1 MSTSFPLK
9 SCMRALTLGM
19 IGLLS
24 LNLHAQ
30 HSHPMAVGFA
40 EYAQSLEVSPSTMP
54 NYRFNLGLPHY
65 DFHLLNSFTLDN
77 LFRSSGDSVILN
89 VNRWASPQADPIQM
103 NLENRIRLLSLGFHL
118 TKEAYVYAG
127 ASVQAMS
134 SVSLPGGLLQI
145 ATNSTQLNLDR
156 FALNAMAYTDWHVG
170 GIYQWQKFTFG
181 AKARFLNGLVNLN
194 TARNEL
200 EFVSNTDKI
209 DLSADLLLQ
218 SSNLTETDLQGV
230 PTGDFPSPE
239 YLLLRTKNPGF
250 AMDLGT
256 TYQINSLH
264 SIEASVLNLGG
275 IIRWQDNV
283 TQIRYKGSYQYQS
296 PLIQIGQG
304 DDFPE
309 LFEGIGDSLDRNFAL
324 DTSTNTPSYTTALPT
339 QLLLHYQYRV
349 HNNLCFGGIFRHTFQ
364 YGDYAGY
371 RPWISAYAQVDL
383 RSVLSARLNLGL
395 SGVRKGVGAMLAL
408 RLLGIQT
415 FLQAENFQQFY
426 AQSNAGAFQF
436 SLGLNIA
443 FGNKRQR
450 LN

>member
-1 MSTSFPLK
+1 
-9 SCMRALTLGM
+9 MRALTLGM

-170 GIYQWQKFTFG
+170 AFISGK
-181 AKARFLNGLVNLN
+181 N
-194 TARNEL
+194 
-200 EFVSNTDKI
+200 SP
-209 DLSADLLLQ
+209 S
-218 SSNLTETDLQGV
+218 V
-230 PTGDFPSPE
+230 PKPDF
-239 YLLLRTKNPGF
+239 
-250 AMDLGT
+250 
-256 TYQINSLH
+256 
-264 SIEASVLNLGG
+264 
-275 IIRWQDNV
+275 
-283 TQIRYKGSYQYQS
+283 
-296 PLIQIGQG
+296 
-304 DDFPE
+304 
-309 LFEGIGDSLDRNFAL
+309 
-324 DTSTNTPSYTTALPT
+324 
-339 QLLLHYQYRV
+339 
-349 HNNLCFGGIFRHTFQ
+349 
-364 YGDYAGY
+364 
-371 RPWISAYAQVDL
+371 
-383 RSVLSARLNLGL
+383 
-395 SGVRKGVGAMLAL
+395 
-408 RLLGIQT
+408 
-415 FLQAENFQQFY
+415 
-426 AQSNAGAFQF
+426 
-436 SLGLNIA
+436 
-443 FGNKRQR
+443 
-450 LN
+450 